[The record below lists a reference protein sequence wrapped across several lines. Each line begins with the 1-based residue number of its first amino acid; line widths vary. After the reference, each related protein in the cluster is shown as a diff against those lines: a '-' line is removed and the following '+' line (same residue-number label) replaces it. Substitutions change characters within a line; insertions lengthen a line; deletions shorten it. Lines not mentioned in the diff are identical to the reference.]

1 MKVYIES
8 IDINSGT
15 MIVEYTDPYG
25 LRNIRLGVK
34 LEYPINQDDI
44 ISKIKLSAPI
54 TQFEEHKNMQPEI
67 QNQANIDY
75 IKNIVGT
82 TIDIDMLVGFK
93 DEVY

>member
-8 IDINSGT
+8 IDINTGT

-25 LRNIRLGVK
+25 LKNIRLGVK
-34 LEYPINQDDI
+34 LEYPITHDDV
-44 ISKIKLSAPI
+44 ISKIKLNTPT
-54 TQFEEHKNMQPEI
+54 TQFEDYKNMQSEI

-75 IKNIVGT
+75 INNIVGT
-82 TIDIDMLVGFK
+82 TLDIDMLVGFK